1 MKDKKPFKETAVGK
15 WLAGNAPDILDT
27 VDDFFPPVK
36 VITELLKGKKLTP
49 EQQAQ
54 FEAAVRA
61 HEIEIEQISMQDRGS
76 ARNRE
81 IETVKAGRRYDVLM
95 LLTGVII
102 LGLAI
107 LTVVAIFFLDLKNK
121 ELSHFI
127 AGEIIGMSLGTMVTY
142 YFGSSRSSQDKDQ
155 IIRELRR

>member
-49 EQQAQ
+49 EQQAH

-61 HEIEIEQISMQDRGS
+61 HEIEMEKLSISDKS
-76 ARNRE
+76 DARNRE

>member
-142 YFGSSRSSQDKDQ
+142 YFGSSRSSQDKDR

>member
-15 WLAGNAPDILDT
+15 WLAGNAPDILNT

-142 YFGSSRSSQDKDQ
+142 YFGSSRSSQDKDR
-155 IIRELRR
+155 IIRELRK

>member
-155 IIRELRR
+155 IIRDLRR

>member
-49 EQQAQ
+49 DQQAQ

-61 HEIEIEQISMQDRGS
+61 HEIEMEKLSISDKS
-76 ARNRE
+76 DARNRE

-142 YFGSSRSSQDKDQ
+142 YFGSSRSSQDKDR